1 MHPREIQLPRNP
13 EVNGQPIEAYLYKD
27 ASECPICFLYYPPYL
42 NRTRCCDQPICS
54 ECFVQIKRP
63 DPHPPEHS
71 DPNAPPHPDEPPPE
85 AESQL
90 VSEVAACPFC
100 VEPEFGV
107 SYQAPPFRR
116 GLAYAHGSAPAI
128 HGRAGTPHSSSTSLS
143 SLPPG
148 AGQSQSSTQF
158 LSPTATARRRATS
171 LSANAPSVI
180 TTDRVRP
187 DWATKLANA
196 RAHAA
201 RRSAAA
207 SALHAAAYV
216 MGNRPGGGADPRF
229 GFGRRGML
237 RRGTGSGAESPTGG
251 AGSSQAHL
259 NLLALMSDRHGDASG
274 EGPAG
279 EAGMIG
285 PPRASSRR
293 NHIDDVEELMMME
306 AIRLSLASEEER
318 RKREDKESK
327 KEAKKEA
334 KKRAKE
340 EKKTEK
346 AARKAGLY
354 PPSANESWRTLDS
367 PPAGGSA
374 SGSVSGAAGPP
385 SHDQGKGK
393 GVLRAGGDGTD
404 EPPAS
409 FGASV
414 PTRGPQAHLERS
426 REQVL
431 AGDLNP
437 PASPAPA
444 STVLA
449 PPHRP
454 SHLRNLSN
462 MSSSASSLSDAA
474 GEPSPGPSSAET
486 HAASDGQRSGGST
499 DAEPLFNFQSLAAMI
514 DREEKRSH
522 SPVVEHADLAAS
534 ATPDPPPE
542 NTLGVDAGEEA
553 PADSARAT
561 VEAATGKQIEASVS
575 GMKPYQSSDVVHG

>member
-1 MHPREIQLPRNP
+1 MQPREIQLPKNP
-13 EVNGQPIEAYLYKD
+13 EINGQPVEAFLYKD

-63 DPHPPEHS
+63 DPHPPEHT
-71 DPNAPPHPDEPPPE
+71 DPNAPPRPDEPPPE
-85 AESQL
+85 AETQL
-90 VSEVAACPFC
+90 VSEIAACPFC

-107 SYQAPPFRR
+107 TYESPPLRR

-128 HGRAGTPHSSSTSLS
+128 RGRAGTPHSSSTSLS

-148 AGQSQSSTQF
+148 AGQSQGSSQF
-158 LSPTATARRRATS
+158 LSPTATARRRTTS

-187 DWATKLANA
+187 DWATKLASA

-216 MGNRPGGGADPRF
+216 IGNRSGGGADPRF

-237 RRGTGSGAESPTGG
+237 RRGTSSGADSPTGG
-251 AGSSQAHL
+251 TGSSQAHL
-259 NLLALMSDRHGDASG
+259 NLLAMMADRHALAGDGSGDGSNGEAGGAG
-274 EGPAG
+274 EG
-279 EAGMIG
+279 GMIG

-293 NHIDDVEELMMME
+293 NRIDDVEDLMVME

-318 RKREDKESK
+318 RKREDKDS
-327 KEAKKEA
+327 KKEA

-340 EKKTEK
+340 EKKAEK

-354 PPSANESWRTLDS
+354 PPSANQSWRTLES
-367 PPAGGSA
+367 PLAGGSA

-385 SHDQGKGK
+385 AQDQGKGK
-393 GVLRAGGDGTD
+393 GVFRAGGDGAED
-404 EPPAS
+404 QSASSSYSAPAR
-409 FGASV
+409 GA
-414 PTRGPQAHLERS
+414 QAHLERS
-426 REQVL
+426 REQVR

-437 PASPAPA
+437 PAPPAPA
-444 STVLA
+444 SAMAA
-449 PPHRP
+449 PIRP

-462 MSSSASSLSDAA
+462 MSSSGSSLSDAA
-474 GEPSPGPSSAET
+474 GDPSPGPAAADAP
-486 HAASDGQRSGGST
+486 AASDAPRSGGA

-514 DREEKRSH
+514 DQEEKRSH
-522 SPVVEHADLAAS
+522 SPVVEHADLAA
-534 ATPDPPPE
+534 AAHEEQRPVET
-542 NTLGVDAGEEA
+542 VAG
-553 PADSARAT
+553 
-561 VEAATGKQIEASVS
+561 KHMEASAS
-575 GMKPYQSSDVVHG
+575 GMGPSHSSDVVQG